1 MKCPEW
7 LGLLECSVFY
17 FPSEYTTAF
26 PILWFCLN
34 ITVKFDDTTD
44 PANYRPISTLS
55 SFRKV
60 FEKLIYN
67 QLYRFLEKYSI
78 LYKYQFGFSKGY
90 STEQAILEI
99 TDSLKKFVTYGLFL
113 DFSKVF
119 YTINNDILLSKL

>member
-1 MKCPEW
+1 MKYPEW
-7 LGLLECSVFY
+7 LGILECSLFY
-17 FPSEYTTAF
+17 FSSGYTTAF

-67 QLYRFLEKYSI
+67 QLYKFLEKYSI
-78 LYKYQFGFSKGY
+78 LYKYQFW
-90 STEQAILEI
+90 I
-99 TDSLKKFVTYGLFL
+99 
-113 DFSKVF
+113 
-119 YTINNDILLSKL
+119 